1 MAYSLTKAQQE
12 EIRRLTQK
20 ANRRIKA
27 YVTMYEKAGYKVIP
41 KEVTAGFGIQSRK
54 QFETDNYA
62 LSRSVKFETKEDYQ
76 RQLRLLKRFDSNRA
90 DGVPTVSEYNKISRS
105 KLTKAFE
112 TAGIELDKKT
122 LSKIKKMNA
131 ADIAGFWKDYT
142 ERARRKGIQYS
153 SEAVMMET
161 AENFDQL
168 QSAELMGSV
177 MRGR

>member
-62 LSRSVKFETKEDYQ
+62 LSRSVKFETQEDYK

-90 DGVPTVSEYNKISRS
+90 DGVPTVSEYNKTSRL

-122 LSKIKKMNA
+122 LAKINKMNA
-131 ADIAGFWKDYT
+131 ANIAGFWKEYT

-168 QSAELMGSV
+168 QSAELMGRV